1 MHPFD
6 LELLLKP
13 GLLIFTATLW
23 VAFLVTR
30 SSVFSLSAALIK
42 AGIFLVYFGVLFD
55 GTFTFLDDWV
65 YVNGGVEV
73 VAEGIGLSNLDE
85 NWDFVL
91 MTGGGKHFIYY
102 LYNAYAFRFFGVGYY
117 APVALNIVLTILIS
131 WFGAIVGAREFG
143 FTGQWKKLFFMFL
156 LFHPDILAWSNV
168 MNGKDTLVLLLHV
181 LLLLSASMFF
191 RGRKLAALA
200 IAAPV
205 VILLFFLRF
214 YVPAIFATVLVVHQL
229 LAVRR
234 RHDLYWLLGG
244 ASILFVAI
252 YSTVAQLSN
261 FALLGFQENLV
272 NPVFG
277 FVRMALTP
285 IPFNTEVTYGFLDIP
300 ALLHW
305 MLMPMVVYGV
315 VLLMRREKHPFTRF
329 FLIYLVAFMGF
340 YSIYGELQGPRHR
353 VQLDFAL
360 AALQFIGIKQY
371 LIRLFASRREL
382 QSHSFVMRD

>member
-30 SSVFSLSAALIK
+30 SVVFSLSAALIK
-42 AGIFLVYFGVLFD
+42 ASLFLIYFGVLFD
-55 GTFTFLDDWV
+55 GTFTFFDDWS
-65 YVNGGVEV
+65 YLNGGIEIVDK
-73 VAEGIGLSNLDE
+73 GIGLSNLAE

-91 MTGGGKHFIYY
+91 MTATGEHFVYY

-117 APVALNIVLTILIS
+117 APVALNIVLTILIA
-131 WFGAIVGAREFG
+131 WFGAIVGTREFG

-168 MNGKDTLVLLLHV
+168 MNGKDILLLLLHV

-191 RGRKLAALA
+191 RGRRFAALA
-200 IAAPV
+200 IATPV

-214 YVPAIFATVLVVHQL
+214 YVPVIFATVLVVHQL
-229 LAVRR
+229 LAVRS
-234 RHDLYWLLGG
+234 RHHLYWLLGG
-244 ASILFVAI
+244 TAILFVAI
-252 YSTVAQLSN
+252 YSMLGDLIQFAWLS
-261 FALLGFQENLV
+261 FQENLV
-272 NPVFG
+272 NPVVG
-277 FVRMALTP
+277 FVHMALTP
-285 IPFNTEVTYGFLDIP
+285 IPFNTDVKYSFLDIP

-315 VLLMRREKHPFTRF
+315 VLLMRREKSPFTRF
-329 FLIYLVAFMGF
+329 FWLYLVAFMGM
-340 YSIYGELQGPRHR
+340 YSIYGELQGPRQR

-360 AALQFIGIKQY
+360 AVLQFIGIKQY
-371 LIRLFASRREL
+371 LIWQFSSRHEL
-382 QSHSFVMRD
+382 QPASTCNA

>member
-30 SSVFSLSAALIK
+30 SSVFSLSAALTK

-55 GTFTFLDDWV
+55 GTFTFLDDWG
-65 YVNGGVEV
+65 YVNGGVEF

-91 MTGGGKHFIYY
+91 MTAGGEHFLYY

-117 APVALNIVLTILIS
+117 APVALNILLTILIA

-168 MNGKDTLVLLLHV
+168 MNGKDILLLLLHV

-191 RGRKLAALA
+191 RGRRFAALA
-200 IAAPV
+200 IATPV

-229 LAVRR
+229 FAVRR
-234 RHDLYWLLGG
+234 RHHLYWLLGG
-244 ASILFVAI
+244 TSILFVAI
-252 YSTVAQLSN
+252 YSMVGDLIQSAWLS
-261 FALLGFQENLV
+261 LQENLV

-277 FVRMALTP
+277 FVHMALTP
-285 IPFNTEVTYGFLDIP
+285 IPFNSDVNYSFLDIP

-305 MLMPMVVYGV
+305 MLLPTMVYGV
-315 VLLMRREKHPFTRF
+315 VLLMRREKSPFTRF
-329 FLIYLVAFMGF
+329 FLLYLVAFMGL

-360 AALQFIGIKQY
+360 AALQFIGIKQC
-371 LIRLFASRREL
+371 LIWLITSRREL
-382 QSHSFVMRD
+382 QPAST